1 MLELLQY
8 NYNNNDAADHSSIY
22 YTHNSSSSS
31 SDIASPLPITPTFS
45 RPSHSRY
52 SGSTSSLENIMPP
65 NASSECPISP
75 LQQTHPNKANK
86 TQLPDVQEEPLE
98 RDSVDIYGDED
109 DYDLY
114 SGADEARLG
123 GLYDCLCR
131 FQRGL
136 SSSKAE
142 FKAANSIMTRRRGML
157 PPQRCSPKHHYP
169 SFHDFGF
176 RLRPRLS
183 ERHGFQR

>member
-1 MLELLQY
+1 MLELLEH
-8 NYNNNDAADHSSIY
+8 NYNSHDAADHSSIY

-52 SGSTSSLENIMPP
+52 SGSTSSLENVMPS
-65 NASSECPISP
+65 NASTSECPISP

-98 RDSVDIYGDED
+98 RDSADIYEDENQ
-109 DYDLY
+109 YNLY
-114 SGADEARLG
+114 SGADEEKLG

-131 FQRGL
+131 SQQGPCP
-136 SSSKAE
+136 SISKIPG
-142 FKAANSIMTRRRGML
+142 S
-157 PPQRCSPKHHYP
+157 
-169 SFHDFGF
+169 
-176 RLRPRLS
+176 
-183 ERHGFQR
+183 